1 MRLPIALAAA
11 ALALA
16 LGACGAGSGGDQQAP
31 PDTVVAA
38 FLAAIVD
45 HDGVGACKQ
54 LTVEGQTNFA
64 AGGPSCSSQIVRV
77 IAPTKKDAGALKGA
91 TYSITKQN
99 GSTATVKAALAD
111 GDSQKFTLVLEND
124 GWKIKG

>member
-1 MRLPIALAAA
+1 MRLPIAAAVA
-11 ALALA
+11 ALAIP
-16 LGACGAGSGGDQQAP
+16 LGACGAGGGSDQQAP

-54 LTVEGQTNFA
+54 LTVEGQTAFA
-64 AGGPSCSSQIVRV
+64 AGGPSCSSQIVRIV
-77 IAPTKKDAGALKGA
+77 APTKKDANALKGA
-91 TYSITKQN
+91 SYSITRQS